1 MYLAIRRCLCNPT
14 LMDCQ
19 HDGHVLIRALACR
32 RYISIMS
39 SMGDPATRLVVDL
52 AAYQPIEEGVN
63 LSIHNVRLQQI
74 CPARRRRRFLRR
86 RPAQGDGNPI
96 RKEGI
101 LIIGTLATEPLR
113 TPEHRCMHIA
123 SS

>member
-1 MYLAIRRCLCNPT
+1 
-14 LMDCQ
+14 
-19 HDGHVLIRALACR
+19 
-32 RYISIMS
+32 MS

-86 RPAQGDGNPI
+86 RPAQGDVNGANHI

-101 LIIGTLATEPLR
+101 LIIGTALMLQPL
-113 TPEHRCMHIA
+113 HK
-123 SS
+123 